1 MKKIAFIISLGFT
14 FSGIAQTAGTL
25 SFSFN
30 EVSKPASATYN
41 NYGKHVLAV
50 WIQSDLGQFVKT
62 ISRNV
67 GSVTRD
73 HLQTWAVNSGGAASN
88 AIAPNCNVV
97 SATTGATLAS
107 FGNRSVTWDGTD
119 VNGNL
124 LPDGIYKISIEE
136 TWNHSAN
143 GTVVRSF
150 SFVKGPNADAQS
162 PAADANFDVISLT
175 WNPLNAEIIDNPEKK
190 D

>member
-25 SFSFN
+25 TFSFN
-30 EVSKPASATYN
+30 EVSKPTSATYN

-73 HLQTWAVNSGGAASN
+73 HLQTWAVNSGGTASN
-88 AIAPNCNVV
+88 AIAANCNVV
-97 SATTGATLAS
+97 SATTCPLGSPVVSTGGGIFTL
-107 FGNRSVTWDGTD
+107 NNV
-119 VNGNL
+119 
-124 LPDGIYKISIEE
+124 LP
-136 TWNHSAN
+136 
-143 GTVVRSF
+143 F
-150 SFVKGPNADAQS
+150 STIIITGGVPNTSGVILDICGDTIPENVS
-162 PAADANFDVISLT
+162 PTPTTTPPS
-175 WNPLNAEIIDNPEKK
+175 
-190 D
+190 

>member
-25 SFSFN
+25 TFSFN

-73 HLQTWAVNSGGAASN
+73 HLQTWAVNSGGTASN
-88 AIAPNCNVV
+88 AIAANCNVV

-107 FGNRSVTWDGTD
+107 FGNRSFTWDGTD
-119 VNGNL
+119 INGNL

-150 SFVKGPNADAQS
+150 SFVKGSNADAQS
-162 PAADANFDVISLT
+162 PAADANFDVISLS
-175 WNPLNAEIIDNPEKK
+175 WNPLSAEIIENPDKK

>member
-14 FSGIAQTAGTL
+14 FSGIAQTVGTL

-88 AIAPNCNVV
+88 AIATNCNVV

-150 SFVKGPNADAQS
+150 SFVKGPNVDAQS
-162 PAADANFDVISLT
+162 PAADANFDAIILS
-175 WNPLNAEIIDNPEKK
+175 WNPLSAEIIENPEKK

>member
-14 FSGIAQTAGTL
+14 FSGIAQTAGNLT
-25 SFSFN
+25 FSFN

-67 GSVTRD
+67 GNVTRD
-73 HLQTWAVNSGGAASN
+73 HLQAWAENSGGPATN
-88 AIAPNCNVV
+88 AIAPKCNVV

-107 FGNRSVTWDGTD
+107 FGPRSVNWDGTD
-119 VNGNL
+119 VNGVIV
-124 LPDGIYKISIEE
+124 PDGTYKISIEE
-136 TWNHSAN
+136 TWNHGATN
-143 GTVVRSF
+143 TVVRSF
-150 SFVKGPNADAQS
+150 NFVKGPKIESQT
-162 PAADANFDVISLT
+162 PATDANFDAINLVWSPA
-175 WNPLNAEIIDNPEKK
+175 N
-190 D
+190 